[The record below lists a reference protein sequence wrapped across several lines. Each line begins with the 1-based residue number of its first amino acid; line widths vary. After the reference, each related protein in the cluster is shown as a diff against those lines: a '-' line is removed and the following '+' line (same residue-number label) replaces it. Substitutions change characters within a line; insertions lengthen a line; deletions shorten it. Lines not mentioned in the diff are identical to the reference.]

1 MTTSRRPVK
10 RLNPIVRDVY
20 DRESV
25 ASVIAYLTMAMV
37 VAPMVAP
44 AVGGLLTD
52 FVGWRATFIFLGV
65 AGVAVTAFVV
75 PILVETNS
83 RPVPL
88 PGLGATVAGFIRLL
102 RSPIFCGY
110 VFQGAFSSGSFFAF
124 LSGAPYVMVNV
135 LGRPATEYGLYF
147 ILLSLAFM
155 AGNFVA
161 ARASARRGI
170 HRMLVVGSA
179 LALLGTLLS
188 LFLALTFEWGPLMI
202 FGPAVIVAAANGLTM
217 PNAQA
222 GAVIHHPDAA
232 GTASGLSGFL
242 QMMIASVF
250 AQAVGTLQNGTPYPM
265 IGFMIVASSLALIS
279 IVVPLLLGR
288 R

>member
-1 MTTSRRPVK
+1 
-10 RLNPIVRDVY
+10 
-20 DRESV
+20 
-25 ASVIAYLTMAMV
+25 MAMV

-65 AGVAVTAFVV
+65 VGVVVTAFVV
-75 PILVETNS
+75 PVLVETNL

-88 PGLGATVAGFIRLL
+88 SGLGATVASFVRLL

-170 HRMLVVGSA
+170 HRMLVAGSA
-179 LALLGTLLS
+179 LALSGTLLS

-217 PNAQA
+217 PNSQA
-222 GAVIHHPDAA
+222 GAVSHHPDAA
-232 GTASGLSGFL
+232 GTASGLGGFL

-265 IGFMIVASSLALIS
+265 IGFMIAASSLALIS
-279 IVVPLLLGR
+279 IVVPLVWGR
-288 R
+288 K